1 LKTSIHAASFIFG
14 TMKMLTGLLLC
25 VLFLSCSNQDE
36 NKDTVSENDTDAARN
51 FIRAALDGKWD
62 NARKFMLQDST
73 NMQLLDRA
81 ESMYQTKER
90 EVKRSYR
97 ESNIR
102 FYDTRQLNDSST
114 VINYS
119 NTYKNEKDSLKVV
132 KINGQWL
139 IDLKYSL
146 LPTDSVSNVQ

>member
-1 LKTSIHAASFIFG
+1 
-14 TMKMLTGLLLC
+14 MKMLWSLLFC
-25 VLFLSCSNQDE
+25 FLLISCDNEEDK
-36 NKDTVSENDTDAARN
+36 KDTISENDTDAARN

-62 NARKFMLQDST
+62 NARKFMIQDST
-73 NMQLLDRA
+73 NLQLLDRA
-81 ESMYQTKER
+81 ESMYQSKER

-102 FYDTRQLNDSST
+102 FYDTRQVNDSTT

-119 NTYKNEKDSLKVV
+119 NTYKNEKDSLKVIR
-132 KINGQWL
+132 INGQWL